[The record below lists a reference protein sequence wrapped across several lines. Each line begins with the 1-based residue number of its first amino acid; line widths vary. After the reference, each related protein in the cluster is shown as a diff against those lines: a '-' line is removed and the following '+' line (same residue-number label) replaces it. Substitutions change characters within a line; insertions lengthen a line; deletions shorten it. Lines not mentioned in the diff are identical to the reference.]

1 MFKKKI
7 FFYYIKANLD
17 WQTRFL
23 HRSFMEICVCGMMVT
38 HFGPAKSEVS
48 VNVSM
53 LLQTAVRVCKDFFGS
68 NNILS

>member
-1 MFKKKI
+1 
-7 FFYYIKANLD
+7 
-17 WQTRFL
+17 
-23 HRSFMEICVCGMMVT
+23 MEICVCGMMVT